1 VGSPDA
7 PPAGHGPT
15 RPITAEEGDDDG
27 AVRVSAVQETGDPD
41 LSRSRVA
48 AATDHHHEMI
58 CAAADESRA
67 FENTLLRKI
76 GLVRNDQGTIEP
88 INL

>member
-1 VGSPDA
+1 MA
-7 PPAGHGPT
+7 QRTLT
-15 RPITAEEGDDDG
+15 RPTTTEEGDGDG
-27 AVRVSAVQETGDPD
+27 AVRVSAVQESGVPN
-41 LSRSRVA
+41 LSRPRVA

-58 CAAADESRA
+58 CAAADEGRA
-67 FENTLLRKI
+67 SENRLLGKI

>member
-1 VGSPDA
+1 MERCEFPRCRQ
-7 PPAGHGPT
+7 PAALTYLGHG
-15 RPITAEEGDDDG
+15 IC
-27 AVRVSAVQETGDPD
+27 
-41 LSRSRVA
+41 
-48 AATDHHHEMI
+48 DHHHAMI

-67 FENTLLRKI
+67 SENTLLRKI